1 MPEARLRAV
10 GDDWASTFGVQHL
23 TVHGHRR
30 AYIRAG
36 EGPALVLLH
45 GIGAS
50 SATWSALIPMLTE
63 RFTVIAPDLLGHGDS
78 DAPRADY
85 SVAAYACGIRDLLAL
100 LGVERATVIGHSLG
114 GAIAA
119 QLTYQYPE
127 LVERLVLEA
136 AGGVAREL
144 HPALR
149 LAALP
154 GAEQVLPLL
163 NNPLGRRMTRLAL
176 RALRGAGNGLSTD
189 AHEVLDTLNA
199 MTTAG
204 KRAAFCRTLRASCDL
219 SGQAASLLEYCY
231 LAETVPT
238 MIVWGECDPVL
249 PVAHAH
255 AASVAMPAARLEL
268 FPGTGHFPHRAD
280 PVRFLQVLTDF
291 MTSTPAAE
299 HCAGAWRERLRRGGC
314 VLPDSTPG
322 AVAPMA

>member
-10 GDDWASTFGVQHL
+10 EDDWANTFGVQQL

-30 AYIRAG
+30 AFIRAG
-36 EGPALVLLH
+36 HGPAVVLLH

-50 SATWSALIPMLTE
+50 SKTWSGLIPLLAE

-85 SVAAYACGIRDLLAL
+85 SVAAYACGVRDLLAL
-100 LGVERATVIGHSLG
+100 LGIERATVVGHSLG

-127 LVERLVLEA
+127 LVERLVLES

-154 GAEQVLPLL
+154 GAEQLMPLL
-163 NNPLGRRMTRLAL
+163 NHRVGRRMTRLVL
-176 RALRGAGNGLSTD
+176 RALGNGLTAD
-189 AHEVLDTLNA
+189 ADLVLETLEG
-199 MTTAG
+199 MTTAA
-204 KRAAFCRTLRASCDL
+204 KRSAFCRTLRAACDL
-219 SGQAASLLEYCY
+219 SGQGASLLEYCY
-231 LAETVPT
+231 LAEALPT

-280 PVRFLQVLTDF
+280 PVRFLDVLTQF

-299 HCAGAWRERLRRGGC
+299 YSAGAWRERLRRGGSTLS
-314 VLPDSTPG
+314 VSTPG
-322 AVAPMA
+322 AAAPVV

>member
-10 GDDWASTFGVQHL
+10 DDDWASTFGVQHV

-30 AYIRAG
+30 AFVRAG
-36 EGPALVLLH
+36 NGPAVVLLH

-50 SATWSALIPMLTE
+50 SSTWSGLIPLLAE
-63 RFTVIAPDLLGHGDS
+63 RFTVIAPDLLGHGAS

-85 SVAAYACGIRDLLAL
+85 SVAAYACGVRDLLAL
-100 LGVERATVIGHSLG
+100 LGVERATVVGHSLG

-136 AGGVAREL
+136 TGGVAREL

-154 GAEQVLPLL
+154 GAEQVMPLL
-163 NNPLGRRMTRLAL
+163 NNPMGRRMTRLVL
-176 RALRGAGNGLSTD
+176 RALGHGLTAEAD
-189 AHEVLDTLNA
+189 LVLETLEG

-204 KRAAFCRTLRASCDL
+204 KRAAFCRTLRAACDL

-231 LAETVPT
+231 LVGALPT

-255 AASVAMPAARLEL
+255 AASLAMPAARLEL

-280 PVRFLQVLTDF
+280 PVRFLHVLTEF

-299 HCAGAWRERLRRGGC
+299 HSAGAWRERLRRGGSIA
-314 VLPDSTPG
+314 PDP
-322 AVAPMA
+322 APEAAAPVV

>member
-10 GDDWASTFGVQHL
+10 EDDWSSRFGVQHL

-30 AYIRAG
+30 AFVSAG
-36 EGPALVLLH
+36 SGPALVLLH

-50 SATWSALIPMLTE
+50 SATWSGLIPMLAE
-63 RFTVIAPDLLGHGDS
+63 RFHVIAPDLLGHGDS

-85 SVAAYACGIRDLLAL
+85 SVAAYACGVRDLLAL
-100 LGVERATVIGHSLG
+100 LGVERATVVGHSLG

-154 GAEQVLPLL
+154 GAEQLLPLL
-163 NNPLGRRMTRLAL
+163 SNPVGRRMTRLAL
-176 RALRGAGNGLSTD
+176 RVLRGNGLTTD
-189 AHEVLDTLNA
+189 ADEVLETLEG

-231 LAETVPT
+231 LAEAVPT
-238 MIVWGECDPVL
+238 MIVWGERDPVL
-249 PVAHAH
+249 PVAHAY

-291 MTSTPAAE
+291 MTGTPAGE
-299 HCAGAWRERLRRGGC
+299 HSTGAWRERLRRGGC
-314 VLPDSTPG
+314 VLPGSAPG
-322 AVAPMA
+322 AVAPGV

>member
-10 GDDWASTFGVQHL
+10 DEDWTRTFGVQHL

-30 AYIRAG
+30 AFVRAG
-36 EGPALVLLH
+36 SGPALVLLH

-50 SATWSALIPMLTE
+50 SRTWSGLIPLLAE
-63 RFTVIAPDLLGHGDS
+63 RFTVIAPDLLGHGAS

-85 SVAAYACGIRDLLAL
+85 SVAAYACGVRDLLAL
-100 LGVERATVIGHSLG
+100 LGVERATVVGHSLG

-119 QLTYQYPE
+119 QLTYQHPE

-154 GAEQVLPLL
+154 GAEQVLPLI
-163 NNPLGRRMTRLAL
+163 NHRVGRRATRLVAKAMSGL
-176 RALRGAGNGLSTD
+176 RP
-189 AHEVLDTLNA
+189 TLNA
-199 MTTAG
+199 DVDEIMETLDNMSDAA
-204 KRAAFCRTLRASCDL
+204 KRSAFCRTLRAACDM
-219 SGQAASLLEYCY
+219 SGQGATMLDYCY
-231 LAETVPT
+231 LAEAVPT

-249 PVAHAH
+249 PVAHAY
-255 AASVAMPAARLEL
+255 AASVAMPTARLEL
-268 FPGTGHFPHRAD
+268 FKGTGHFPHRAD
-280 PVRFLQVLTDF
+280 PVRFLQVLGDF

-299 HCAGAWRERLRRGGC
+299 HSAGAWRERLRRGG
-314 VLPDSTPG
+314 S
-322 AVAPMA
+322 VAPDPTAGAAAPVV

>member
-10 GDDWASTFGVQHL
+10 DEDWARTFGVQHL

-30 AYIRAG
+30 AYVKAG
-36 EGPALVLLH
+36 NGPALVLLH

-50 SATWSALIPMLTE
+50 SQTWAGLLPLLAE
-63 RFTVIAPDLLGHGDS
+63 RFTVIAPDLLGHGAS
-78 DAPRADY
+78 DAPRTDY
-85 SVAAYACGIRDLLAL
+85 SVAAYACGVRDLLAL
-100 LGVERATVIGHSLG
+100 LGIERATVVGHSLG

-119 QLTYQYPE
+119 QLTYQHPE

-154 GAEQVLPLL
+154 GAEQVLPLI
-163 NNPLGRRMTRLAL
+163 NHRLGRRATKVLA
-176 RALRGAGNGLSTD
+176 RALSGVRPTLATD
-189 AHEVLDTLNA
+189 LDEVLDTLDN
-199 MTTAG
+199 MSDPR
-204 KRAAFCRTLRASCDL
+204 KRAAFCRTLRAACDF
-219 SGQAASLLEYCY
+219 SGQGASMLDFCY
-231 LAETVPT
+231 LAEAVPT

-280 PVRFLQVLTDF
+280 PVRFLGVLTEF

-299 HCAGAWRERLRRGGC
+299 HSAGAWRERLRRGGST
-314 VLPDSTPG
+314 VPVMTPG
-322 AVAPMA
+322 VAAPVV

>member
-10 GDDWASTFGVQHL
+10 EDDWASKFAVQHL

-30 AYIRAG
+30 AFVSAG
-36 EGPALVLLH
+36 NGPALVLLH

-50 SATWSALIPMLTE
+50 SATWSGLIPMLSE
-63 RFTVIAPDLLGHGDS
+63 QCQVIAPDLLGHGES

-85 SVAAYACGIRDLLAL
+85 SVAAHACGVRDLLAL
-100 LGVERATVIGHSLG
+100 LGVERATVVGHSLG

-119 QLTYQYPE
+119 QLTYQHPE
-127 LVERLVLEA
+127 LVERLVLVA

-163 NNPLGRRMTRLAL
+163 NNAVGRRMTRLAL
-176 RALRGAGNGLSTD
+176 RMLRGNGLITD
-189 AHEVLDTLNA
+189 ADEVLETLQA

-219 SGQAASLLEYCY
+219 SGQAASLLGYCY
-231 LAETVPT
+231 LAEAVPT

-255 AASVAMPAARLEL
+255 AAAAAMPAARLEV

-280 PVRFLQVLTDF
+280 PVRFLQVLSDF
-291 MTSTPAAE
+291 LTSTPAGE
-299 HCAGAWRERLRRGGC
+299 HSAGAWRERLRRGGC
-314 VLPDSTPG
+314 AVPDSAAG
-322 AVAPMA
+322 AVAPVV

>member
-10 GDDWASTFGVQHL
+10 EDDWADRFAVQHL

-30 AYIRAG
+30 AFIKAG
-36 EGPALVLLH
+36 NGPALVLLH

-50 SATWSALIPMLTE
+50 SATWSGLIPMLTE
-63 RFTVIAPDLLGHGDS
+63 QFTVIAPDLLGHGDS

-85 SVAAYACGIRDLLAL
+85 SVAAYACGVRDLLAL
-100 LGVERATVIGHSLG
+100 LGVERATVVGHSLG

-163 NNPLGRRMTRLAL
+163 NSALGRRMTRLAL
-176 RALRGAGNGLSTD
+176 RMLRGPGSGLTTD
-189 AHEVLDTLNA
+189 ADEVLETLEG

-204 KRAAFCRTLRASCDL
+204 KRAAFCRTLRACCDL

-231 LAETVPT
+231 LAEVPT

-249 PVAHAH
+249 PVAHAY
-255 AASVAMPAARLEL
+255 AASLAMPAARLEL
-268 FPGTGHFPHRAD
+268 FGGTGHFPHRAD
-280 PVRFLQVLTDF
+280 PVRFLHVLTEF
-291 MTSTPAAE
+291 MCSTPVTE
-299 HCAGAWRERLRRGGC
+299 HSAGAWRERLRRGGC
-314 VLPDSTPG
+314 VLPDSSPG
-322 AVAPMA
+322 AVAPGV